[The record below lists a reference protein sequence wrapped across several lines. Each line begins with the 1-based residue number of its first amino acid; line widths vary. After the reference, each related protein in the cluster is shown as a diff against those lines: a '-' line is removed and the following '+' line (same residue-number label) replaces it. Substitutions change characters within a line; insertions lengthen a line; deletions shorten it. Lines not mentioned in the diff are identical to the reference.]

1 MKKSV
6 SLLGAFFLMSS
17 GWAGAFLLAHNPSVS
32 QSYWLIPA
40 LTIGMSIGLCL
51 RFVDGKKTALTLALT
66 AAIGMVIVNHFF
78 PDSRVSVESV
88 RNLFTG
94 VNTQVSLLQV
104 KVDSRYQTAPFDK
117 PLILKSPVSLDLS
130 LFTRFP
136 AGVDDFCFSDDETLY
151 ASLSGLGAVYRY
163 KQSARD
169 VTGESELFLHSLDN
183 PTGLACGSD
192 QLLVSETAQIKAY
205 PYVGGA
211 GDLLI
216 GQLPDDGGERGH
228 RLQQMADGLLFSI
241 GSRCDACTEEDPLRA
256 TLQLLNSNG
265 QLQVYS
271 RGLRS
276 VGGLAYNE
284 ADDSFWASERSRIYP
299 EPGTADELNRLQREG
314 DYGWPLC
321 DGSGTTDAP
330 DSPCNDASAAEML
343 LQSRA
348 NPAGLMVT
356 SRLDYPLVYR
366 NSLLMVLQGDSKY
379 SIVPAVVRIQL
390 SAGEVGEPVAFLGG
404 WDGKTARPS
413 AIHSGPDGAVY
424 LSDEINGAIYR
435 AAWRRPD

>member
-6 SLLGAFFLMSS
+6 SLFVALFLMSA

-51 RFVDGKKTALTLALT
+51 RFINGKKTALALTLT
-66 AAIGMVIVNHFF
+66 AAIGMATVNHFF

-88 RNLFTG
+88 RSLFTG
-94 VNTQVSLLQV
+94 VNTQGILRQV
-104 KVDSRYQTAPFDK
+104 KVDNRYQTAPFDK

-136 AGVDDFCFSDDETLY
+136 AGVDDFCFSDDKTLY
-151 ASLSGLGAVYRY
+151 ASLPGLGAVYRF
-163 KQSARD
+163 KKSALD
-169 VTGESELFLHSLDN
+169 VPGGFELFLHSLDN
-183 PTGLACGSD
+183 PTGLACETD
-192 QLLVSETAQIKAY
+192 QLLVSESSQIKAY

-211 GDLLI
+211 GDLLV

-228 RLQQMADGLLFSI
+228 RLQQVSDGLLFSI

-265 QLQVYS
+265 QLQAYS
-271 RGLRS
+271 RGLRN

-284 ADDSFWASERSRIYP
+284 TEDSLWASERSRLYP
-299 EPGTADELNRLQREG
+299 EPGAADELNRLQLEG
-314 DYGWPLC
+314 DYGWSLC
-321 DGSGTTDAP
+321 DGSGTADAP
-330 DSPCNDASAAEML
+330 GSPCKDTTAAEVL
-343 LQSRA
+343 LQSRS
-348 NPAGLMVT
+348 NPAGVMVT
-356 SRLDYPLVYR
+356 SRLDYPMVYR

-379 SIVPAVVRIQL
+379 NIVPAVVRLQL
-390 SAGEVGEPVAFLGG
+390 SAGKVGVPVAFLGG
-404 WDGKTARPS
+404 WDGKTTRPS
-413 AIHSGPDGAVY
+413 AIHPGPDGAVY
-424 LSDEINGAIYR
+424 ISDEINGAIYR
-435 AAWRRPD
+435 AAWLRAD